1 MGHVVELGVGRGR
14 NAVIFSRFFQLHNQ
28 QRFRHYYGFDT
39 FDGYPDTVLKDN
51 IDFEESSHSDT
62 SLDFV
67 REISNLNKIGNE
79 VTYIKGDISKT
90 LPKFLK
96 SETPKFREGKLKI
109 SIIYVDCND
118 YKTAIESLECC
129 MPYLSNG
136 GVIAIDECRLGGET
150 KALTEICSKYNLEL
164 FTSTFGGFVS
174 LYTVKNT

>member
-1 MGHVVELGVGRGR
+1 MNIVFITMDGARVDRMF
-14 NAVIFSRFFQLHNQ
+14 NAPNYSNLISKSAFFSKVIAYAPFTIAAMHAVFSGT
-28 QRFRHYYGFDT
+28 YGFKNGVNSYWKT
-39 FDGYPDTVLKDN
+39 PNFKKTIY
-51 IDFEESSHSDT
+51 
-62 SLDFV
+62 
-67 REISNLNKIGNE
+67 
-79 VTYIKGDISKT
+79 KT